1 MADAGVTVLVTFN
14 ALRLLRFKGSI
25 SLIACIKFNSADDG
39 AEIDFNQFVKAA
51 NDNMHT
57 SQESLHM
64 YFGYTLT

>member
-25 SLIACIKFNSADDG
+25 SLIACIKFNSAYEG
-39 AEIDFNQFVKAA
+39 AEIDFNQFVKSA
-51 NDNMHT
+51 NDYMHT